1 MPHESPRKSWK
12 RMRPTVVLASKLG
25 ASSPRSRPPGMA
37 AAMKRRRWD
46 SKQSGG
52 FGEEAGGPWTTAVA
66 VRGAAGPATRW
77 HPSDTIGRFCTR
89 DAGLSHVSPWRLEDA
104 PGLTLQGLRALGVE
118 GRGTERPGE
127 PQGGES
133 PGRAGCGGF
142 AQPPWALHGSVRTL
156 LRTHSRPAPYRGV
169 E

>member
-1 MPHESPRKSWK
+1 
-12 RMRPTVVLASKLG
+12 
-25 ASSPRSRPPGMA
+25 
-37 AAMKRRRWD
+37 MKRRRWD

-118 GRGTERPGE
+118 GRGTEPPGE

-142 AQPPWALHGSVRTL
+142 AQPPWALHGSARTL
-156 LRTHSRPAPYRGV
+156 LRTHSRPAPLQRSGV
-169 E
+169 TPRLPSLF